1 MTKATIGFAMCGSFC
16 TFSKAFEQ
24 MRALVEDGYDVIPI
38 MSGNASSTDTRFG
51 KASEM
56 IERAE
61 EITGKRVLT
70 TAVQTEPIGP
80 KKLCDL
86 LVIAPCTGNTLSK
99 IANGVSD
106 GTVTLAAKAHLRAN
120 RPLLIGLASNDAMSA
135 NLASIAT
142 LLARKSIYFLP
153 MRQDDPER
161 KPHSLVCDF
170 TTLEECATLAVE
182 GKQKRPLFL

>member
-1 MTKATIGFAMCGSFC
+1 MLIGYAICGSFC
-16 TFSKAFEQ
+16 THAHALNAVLRLVSAGHTVLPILSE
-24 MRALVEDGYDVIPI
+24 RA
-38 MSGNASSTDTRFG
+38 ATTDTRFG
-51 KASEM
+51 TAKALREALVSLTGTPP
-56 IERAE
+56 IESVVDAE
-61 EITGKRVLT
+61 PL
-70 TAVQTEPIGP
+70 GP
-80 KKLCDL
+80 ALPLDL

-99 IANGVSD
+99 IANGASD

-142 LLARKSIYFLP
+142 LLARKSVYFLP